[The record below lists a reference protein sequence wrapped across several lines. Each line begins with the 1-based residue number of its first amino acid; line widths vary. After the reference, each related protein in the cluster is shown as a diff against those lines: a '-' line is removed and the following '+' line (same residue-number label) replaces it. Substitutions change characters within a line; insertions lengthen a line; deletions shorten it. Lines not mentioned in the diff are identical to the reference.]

1 MCVSTVGSNPT
12 IRANLSGSTR
22 VLNSDLRIAHPREK
36 RIVYTLVIEVVD
48 AYAIVQKRSLQ
59 SAGHFGERGGW
70 KLKVVAGRG

>member
-1 MCVSTVGSNPT
+1 MRQHRKFESCHLRQPLWIDEG
-12 IRANLSGSTR
+12 I
-22 VLNSDLRIAHPREK
+22 NSDLRIAQPREK

-70 KLKVVAGRG
+70 KIKAVAGRG